1 MTEEESSVSGAIEEA
16 AAPVPTETVDQQPEQ
31 AERQVPLSALESERS
46 QRQQAQDDLKMLREN
61 LNLMQMRQ
69 QQSPQPPSEPIIN
82 DDDVMTFGD
91 FKKAAGKIESQIRGT
106 LSEMQMSKTHSDYD
120 EVVRKYLPQIV
131 REDPEIGHTL
141 RQTQDFRMAYR
152 LAKTSDEYRQ
162 DHQQKKMSTDAQRV
176 LANSEQSGNLS
187 SVGGT
192 SPISMVRRYKDM
204 SDNDFR
210 KEMAKNVGYV

>member
-16 AAPVPTETVDQQPEQ
+16 AAPVPAETFDAQPEQ
-31 AERQVPLSALESERS
+31 AERQVPLSALESERT
-46 QRQQAQDDLKMLREN
+46 QRQQAQDDLKMLKEN

-69 QQSPQPPSEPIIN
+69 EQPPPPPPEPTLN
-82 DDDVMTFGD
+82 DDDVMTYGEFR
-91 FKKAAGKIESQIRGT
+91 KAAGKFENQIRGT
-106 LSEMQMSKTHSDYD
+106 LSEMQMSKAHPDYD
-120 EVVRKYLPQIV
+120 EVVRKYLPKIV
-131 REDPEIGHTL
+131 RDDPDVGESL
-141 RQTQDFRMAYR
+141 RRTQDFRMAYR

-162 DHQQKKMSTDAQRV
+162 DHQQKKMNTDAQRV

-204 SDNDFR
+204 SDDDFK
-210 KEMAKNVGYV
+210 KEMARNVGYA